1 MTTQEIQCSDAL
13 QFTDSRDDGIAVKA
27 LCDLREGDVVAN
39 IPKLACLTVKTSSAC
54 SIIEE
59 AGLGGYLGLS
69 VALMYERSL
78 GENSNW
84 AGYLQLLPDKEC
96 LPLLW
101 SLEDVDQFLC
111 GTELHKV
118 SPVPFSRLLLSVL
131 TVRKLNVWSYW
142 Y

>member
-1 MTTQEIQCSDAL
+1 MTSQGIQCSDAL
-13 QFTDSRDDGIAVKA
+13 QFTDIPDNGISVKA
-27 LCDLREGDVVAN
+27 LYDLREGDVVAN
-39 IPKLACLTVKTSSAC
+39 VPKLACLTVKTTSAS

-59 AGLGGYLGLS
+59 VGLGGYLGLS

-96 LPLLW
+96 VPLLW
-101 SLEDVDQFLC
+101 SLQDVDQFLC

-118 SPVPFSRLLLSVL
+118 SPLPFSLFL
-131 TVRKLNVWSYW
+131 
-142 Y
+142 